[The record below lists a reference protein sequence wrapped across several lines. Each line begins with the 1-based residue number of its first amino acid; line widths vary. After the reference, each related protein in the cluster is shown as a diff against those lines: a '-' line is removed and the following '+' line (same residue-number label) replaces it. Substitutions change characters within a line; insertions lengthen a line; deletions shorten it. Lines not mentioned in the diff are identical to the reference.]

1 MARSAKT
8 TKTTTKSKAKSTN
21 TKAKPKK
28 QNWES
33 RAVKR
38 PIEAGASQDC
48 PFCEEQ
54 VSFKA
59 RERASQVICNI
70 YENGVW
76 VKVEHYH
83 EKCYTKAKKPYGKP
97 LKK

>member
-8 TKTTTKSKAKSTN
+8 TKTTTKPKAKAA
-21 TKAKPKK
+21 KAKPKK

-48 PFCEEQ
+48 PFCGLQ
-54 VSFKA
+54 VAFKA

-70 YENGVW
+70 YENGAW
-76 VKVEHYH
+76 IRVEHYH
-83 EKCYTKAKKPYGKP
+83 DKCYTKAKKPYGKA